1 MRIAPGLISACIAL
15 AACACAGNPQGND
28 LSTEDVPDDGISGP
42 RPGPTVLAVDDGVD
56 PITQWSFADTPVGAR
71 AGVTVFVI
79 NTGDTAT
86 QALVASVA
94 GGHGFTIDAAASTC
108 GGAALAPGARCSVT
122 LGFAPASPGSCTARL
137 RVTGGGGALDLALHG
152 AAVAATTGIVADAA
166 TLNFGA
172 VEVASSRQLD
182 VQVSNPGTS
191 SITLSPRTVTAGFTI
206 TDSCPATLG
215 AGAACTVHVTFRPAH
230 AGVLTGAL
238 TIPSSDGTLNVR
250 LRGVGA
256 RRVTVSLDGTGAGRV
271 TSTPAGI
278 DCGTTCSALFT
289 GAVTLTAAADPDH
302 FFAGWGGDCGTHAK
316 CRLPAQGAATAVTA
330 VFQPP
335 TAKRIRIA
343 VAGEAAGFVYL
354 IDDSISAVVTCTA
367 SCTTHVAP
375 GAQVTLLGFTPST
388 FSGWTGAC
396 TTTDHGCNLGAVTA
410 DRAATVTFDR
420 DEREVATVI
429 PRAPVTG
436 LTMTPDGN
444 LVVADAFG
452 VSKLTLAG
460 DVVWTRPIEGGAAG
474 LASDAAGNIYGAG
487 APGLFALSPSGAL
500 RWARPIAVAP
510 YPLRSIQS
518 TVSASSDGTVI
529 GAHLR
534 DGVHVVDG
542 SGSDR
547 FVRTVPTADGMAVAP
562 DGTVAVGTD
571 SVIPPLL
578 DVVRF
583 TASGA
588 TLPPL
593 SPLPGDRDA
602 SLVYDAQG
610 FLCAHTTFGGF
621 AHVSRTSP
629 DLTTVF
635 TTFEATH
642 FAVSP
647 PGGVVITSSGE
658 VVSVRGADENAFAT
672 GVLIE
677 AYSPTGTLTWTHRK
691 PADSQF
697 FFLLDNGVLPS
708 AVATDN
714 NHHLAIGGV
723 YN

>member
-1 MRIAPGLISACIAL
+1 
-15 AACACAGNPQGND
+15 
-28 LSTEDVPDDGISGP
+28 
-42 RPGPTVLAVDDGVD
+42 
-56 PITQWSFADTPVGAR
+56 
-71 AGVTVFVI
+71 
-79 NTGDTAT
+79 
-86 QALVASVA
+86 
-94 GGHGFTIDAAASTC
+94 
-108 GGAALAPGARCSVT
+108 
-122 LGFAPASPGSCTARL
+122 
-137 RVTGGGGALDLALHG
+137 
-152 AAVAATTGIVADAA
+152 
-166 TLNFGA
+166 
-172 VEVASSRQLD
+172 
-182 VQVSNPGTS
+182 
-191 SITLSPRTVTAGFTI
+191 
-206 TDSCPATLG
+206 
-215 AGAACTVHVTFRPAH
+215 VHVTFRPAH
-230 AGVLTGAL
+230 SGVLTGAL
-238 TIPSSDGTLNVR
+238 TIPSSDGTLSVR

-256 RRVTVSLDGTGAGRV
+256 RRVTVSLDGTGTGRV

-289 GAVTLTAAADPDH
+289 GRVTLTATADPDQ
-302 FFAGWGGDCGTHAK
+302 FFAGWGGNCGTRAK
-316 CRLPAQGAATAVTA
+316 CRLPAQDATTTITA

-335 TAKRIRIA
+335 TAKRIHIT
-343 VAGEAAGFVYL
+343 VAGEGVGFVYIVDL
-354 IDDSISAVVTCTA
+354 SISGLVVCTT
-367 SCTTHVAP
+367 SCTTYVAP
-375 GAQVTLLGFTPST
+375 GTQLILLGFTPST

-396 TTTDHGCNLGAVTA
+396 TTTEHDCNLGAVTTNL
-410 DRAATVTFDR
+410 AARVTFDR
-420 DEREVATVI
+420 DEREVSTVI

-444 LVVADAFG
+444 LVVADAIG

-460 DVVWTRPIEGGAAG
+460 DVVWTHPIEGGAGG

-500 RWARPIAVAP
+500 RWTRTIAVAP
-510 YPLRSIQS
+510 NPLRSIQS
-518 TVSASSDGTVI
+518 TVSASPDGTVI
-529 GAHLR
+529 AAHQNE
-534 DGVHVVDG
+534 GVYVVDG
-542 SGSDR
+542 SGADR
-547 FVRTVPTADGMAVAP
+547 FSRTVPTADGMAVAP
-562 DGTVAVGTD
+562 DGTVAVGTE
-571 SVIPPLL
+571 SVIAPLL

-588 TLPPL
+588 ELPPL

-629 DLTTVF
+629 DLTTLF

-647 PGGVVITSSGE
+647 PGGIVITSSGE
-658 VVSVRGADENAFAT
+658 VVSVRGADEDAFAT

-691 PADSQF
+691 PASSQF
-697 FFLLDNGVLPS
+697 FILLDDGVLPS

-723 YN
+723 YNASTPWIQVYAMP